1 MVVLAAVDQEHPM
14 DAPMVVLVMEDIIR
28 TVTTVEMEHPEQE
41 EVEEEVDLVYQT
53 YLLIILEHTM
63 EHLDHPQVLVKRERK
78 ADLEL

>member
-14 DAPMVVLVMEDIIR
+14 DVPMVVLVMEDIIR

-63 EHLDHPQVLVKRERK
+63 EHPDHPQVLAKQDQK

>member
-1 MVVLAAVDQEHPM
+1 M
-14 DAPMVVLVMEDIIR
+14 DVPMVVLVMEDIIR

-63 EHLDHPQVLVKRERK
+63 EHLDHPQVLVKQEQK